1 MWIDVNLNHPLILG
15 ELRELVNNGK
25 LSKFP
30 NNTKINMRIGLY
42 EENVIDR
49 IDIPYAPIMS
59 IAGDENKI
67 TFYNYI

>member
-1 MWIDVNLNHPLILG
+1 MDCINLNCPLTLG

-30 NNTKINMRIGLY
+30 NDTKIKMRIDLY
-42 EENVIDR
+42 EENMSKTHMLC
-49 IDIPYAPIMS
+49 ASIMS
-59 IAGDENKI
+59 IACDENKI